1 MAARGRTR
9 FGRVKLCRESIALC
23 AVAVRWTAI
32 LTCASY
38 KKQDPVVQGIHY
50 ESTQVDS
57 YICIPCRA
65 RSLLSQ
71 VYSQVILQ

>member
-38 KKQDPVVQGIHY
+38 KKQDPVVN
-50 ESTQVDS
+50 
-57 YICIPCRA
+57 
-65 RSLLSQ
+65 
-71 VYSQVILQ
+71 